1 MFVNSTRCQSLDSQE
16 SGHRILIQY
25 KGNIISVNK
34 PSVNENLN
42 SPEWLNCIYFNFPP
56 LL

>member
-1 MFVNSTRCQSLDSQE
+1 MFVNSTRCQSFDAQE

-34 PSVNENLN
+34 PSVKENLN